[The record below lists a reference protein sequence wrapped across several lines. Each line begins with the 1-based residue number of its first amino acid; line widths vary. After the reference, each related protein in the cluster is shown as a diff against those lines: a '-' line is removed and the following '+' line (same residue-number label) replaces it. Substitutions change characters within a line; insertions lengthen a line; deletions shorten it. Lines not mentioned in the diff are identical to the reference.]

1 MSPGPSLAVVLRNT
15 MAGGKRM
22 GVATG
27 VGHGIGFGIY
37 AFATAAG
44 LSVALAAHPATGEV
58 LRWGGAALLVY
69 LGFLFLSHARAGH
82 ASSPGGEDGGGED
95 RGAEDGE
102 GTVDADREGE
112 RAGFVQGFLIAL
124 FNPKILAWMLAIY
137 SPFIEAGF
145 SAQTLVSMGVLA
157 LAIDMSW
164 YVGVATVLS
173 NTGAIDRL
181 RAKAHLIDGA
191 MGVLM
196 FIFAGLLAAGV
207 L

>member
-1 MSPGPSLAVVLRNT
+1 

-27 VGHGIGFGIY
+27 IGHGIGFGIY

-44 LSVALAAHPATGEV
+44 LSVALAAHPATGDV
-58 LRWGGAALLVY
+58 LRWGGAVLLVY

-82 ASSPGGEDGGGED
+82 ASAGDGGDGD
-95 RGAEDGE
+95 GEDGE
-102 GTVDADREGE
+102 GAVDADREGE

-181 RAKAHLIDGA
+181 RARAHLIDGA

-196 FIFAGLLAAGV
+196 FIFAGLLVAGV

>member
-1 MSPGPSLAVVLRNT
+1 
-15 MAGGKRM
+15 M

-27 VGHGIGFGIY
+27 IGHGIGFGIY

-58 LRWGGAALLVY
+58 LRWGGAVLLVY

-82 ASSPGGEDGGGED
+82 ASAGDGGDGD
-95 RGAEDGE
+95 GEDGE
-102 GTVDADREGE
+102 GAVDADREGE
-112 RAGFVQGFLIAL
+112 RTGFVQGFLIAL

-181 RAKAHLIDGA
+181 RARAHLIDGA

-196 FIFAGLLAAGV
+196 FIFAGLLVAGV